1 MKFASIILSLLC
13 FTTATYAQSE
23 NDNKTLSENTSI
35 GKTPDWIKEFNALPK
50 EQRMEYISK
59 FQKAQNKFKEKN
71 PVEGLFILQELEK
84 IYSKAPSFYN
94 LKGACYVEIR
104 DITKAIEC
112 FTKALSFDPNN
123 ISIQFNLAEAH
134 YVNHDYQIALENF
147 TRLLERITQANP
159 KAAKEVSPLL
169 NFKRLI
175 CAYKLGDQK
184 LFEELKSLHG
194 PLDDTPYYYCVESII
209 HFAKNDKSSA
219 AQSLMSALRIF
230 SGTNSLQAFTDAM
243 SEAGI
248 MPTLSGQSVQE
259 DKSKINPL
267 KFN

>member
-1 MKFASIILSLLC
+1 MKFASIILSFLS
-13 FTTATYAQSE
+13 FTALTFAQSD
-23 NDNKTLSENTSI
+23 NDNKTLSENTSM
-35 GKTPDWIKEFNALPK
+35 GKTPEWIKEFNALPK
-50 EQRMEYISK
+50 EQRMEYITK
-59 FQKAQNKFKEKN
+59 FREAQTKFTEKR
-71 PVEGLFILQELEK
+71 PVEGLFILQEIEK
-84 IYSKAPSFYN
+84 IFSKSPSFYN

-104 DITKAIEC
+104 DIPKAIEC

-123 ISIQFNLAEAH
+123 ISIQFNLAESH
-134 YVNHDYQIALENF
+134 YVNHDYKIALEDF
-147 TRLLERITQANP
+147 SRLLERITQANP

-184 LFEELKSLHG
+184 MFDELKTLYG
-194 PLDDTPYYYCVESII
+194 PMDDTPYYYCTESIV
-209 HFAKNDKSSA
+209 HFAKNDKTAA

-230 SGTNSLQAFTDAM
+230 GGTNSLQAFTDAM

-248 MPTLSGQSVQE
+248 MPALSTQSVQE

>member
-1 MKFASIILSLLC
+1 MKFASIILSLLS
-13 FTTATYAQSE
+13 FTTFTFAQSE
-23 NDNKTLSENTSI
+23 NDNKTLSENTSM
-35 GKTPDWIKEFNALPK
+35 GKTPEWIKEFNALPK
-50 EQRMEYISK
+50 EQRKEYFTK
-59 FQKAQNKFKEKN
+59 FQDAQNKFKEKK
-71 PVEGLFILQELEK
+71 PVEALFVLQEIEK
-84 IYSKAPSFYN
+84 IFSQSPSFYN

-104 DITKAIEC
+104 DIPKAIEC

-123 ISIQFNLAEAH
+123 ISIQFNLAESH
-134 YVNHDYQIALENF
+134 FVNHDYKIALENF

-184 LFEELKSLHG
+184 LFNELKALYG
-194 PLDDTPYYYCVESII
+194 PMDDTPYYYCAESII
-209 HFAKNDKSSA
+209 HFAKNDKTEA

-248 MPTLSGQSVQE
+248 MPTFSGQSVQE